1 MWLALGV
8 FADQDAVGRRNRAGT
23 DAEQGLEGGVPCL
36 LRALPPLHTRALAR
50 RHSPF
55 GGDRTSA
62 YSGKIRSRGRGGLK
76 LADRLRKLREF
87 CRTTAPRAVPLALHT
102 LVSTGMRH
110 ASHITRDAAM
120 EAKSASRP
128 GCAGDG
134 AVLVRG
140 VGLRLGARLFVWL
153 TPIG

>member
-36 LRALPPLHTRALAR
+36 LRALPPLHTRAFAR

-62 YSGKIRSRGRGGLK
+62 YSGKSGAVGGVAENWQTASENCANFAGRPRRALSHLPCTPLFQRVCVTPRTSPVTPPWRPSRRR
-76 LADRLRKLREF
+76 D
-87 CRTTAPRAVPLALHT
+87 RAVPVMALFSFVALASA
-102 LVSTGMRH
+102 LVLAFSFG
-110 ASHITRDAAM
+110 
-120 EAKSASRP
+120 
-128 GCAGDG
+128 
-134 AVLVRG
+134 
-140 VGLRLGARLFVWL
+140 
-153 TPIG
+153 